1 MISLLQIVNTLV
13 ACCQHIC
20 CKFTVKTF
28 HTQTCCKLFQQV
40 VTSLQVTSLILT
52 NLLQLVDKLQQAGKI
67 DNLQQVGGVFGCVI
81 RYPFLLKYFKTL
93 TIRLPKAA
101 LDHCEDHNI
110 KPASSKLIAQAI
122 LTIDNGIV
130 SSFCAHVTNTFSRR

>member
-1 MISLLQIVNTLV
+1 MLSTHLLQVYCQNFPHTDLLQIVSTSSL
-13 ACCQHIC
+13 
-20 CKFTVKTF
+20 
-28 HTQTCCKLFQQV
+28 

-67 DNLQQVGGVFGCVI
+67 DNLQQVGSVFGCVI
-81 RYPFLLKYFKTL
+81 RHPFLLKYFKTL
-93 TIRLPKAA
+93 SICLPKAA

-110 KPASSKLIAQAI
+110 KPASSNLIAQAI